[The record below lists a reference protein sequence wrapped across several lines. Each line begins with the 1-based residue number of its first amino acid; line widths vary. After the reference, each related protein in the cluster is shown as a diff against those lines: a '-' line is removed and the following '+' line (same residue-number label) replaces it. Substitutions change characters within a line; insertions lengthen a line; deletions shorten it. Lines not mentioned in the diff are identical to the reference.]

1 MKIMQH
7 HMILNWTGRISGL
20 LITAFFA
27 AFFIGE
33 GIPDILNGN
42 GRELLEFIPF
52 TLLSLAGY
60 LLAWRRPL
68 WGGRLLIAGALL
80 LAGYFIF
87 RQDMVMALV
96 YALPSG
102 LTGLCFIAAANK
114 ELI

>member
-1 MKIMQH
+1 
-7 HMILNWTGRISGL
+7 MILNWTGRISGI

-33 GIPDILNGN
+33 GLPDILNGK

-60 LLAWRRPL
+60 ILAWYSPL
-68 WGGRLLIAGALL
+68 WGGRLLLAGALL
-80 LAGYFIF
+80 LAGYFIYQ
-87 RQDMVMALV
+87 QDVVMALV
-96 YALPSG
+96 YAVPSL

>member
-1 MKIMQH
+1 MKLMQH

-33 GIPDILNGN
+33 GMPDILNGK
-42 GRELLEFIPF
+42 GKELLAFIPF
-52 TLLSLAGY
+52 TLPSLAGY
-60 LLAWRRPL
+60 ILAWYSPL
-68 WGGRLLIAGALL
+68 WGGRLLMAGAVL
-80 LAGYFIF
+80 LAGYFFI
-87 RQDMVMALV
+87 RQDLLMVLLFG
-96 YALPSG
+96 LPSA

>member
-1 MKIMQH
+1 MKLMQH
-7 HMILNWTGRISGL
+7 HMILNWTARISGL
-20 LITAFFA
+20 LIAAFFA

-33 GIPDILNGN
+33 GLPDILNGK
-42 GRELLEFIPF
+42 GKDLLEFIPY

-60 LLAWRRPL
+60 ILAWYSPL

-80 LAGYFIF
+80 MAGYFFF
-87 RQDMVMALV
+87 RQDFVMALI
-96 YALPSG
+96 YGLPSA

>member
-1 MKIMQH
+1 MKLMQH

-33 GIPDILNGN
+33 GIPDMLNGN
-42 GRELLEFIPF
+42 GKELLEFIPF
-52 TLLSLAGY
+52 TLLS
-60 LLAWRRPL
+60 
-68 WGGRLLIAGALL
+68 